1 MSGAEPPE
9 QRMAETPRS
18 TNVEMLPLQVRPAVE
33 ADAAAIAAMVARHAR
48 LGNVLPRGEDNI
60 RETLADWVVAEE
72 VVEES
77 EDVVGEESD
86 KSSLAVPI
94 PSPSAGPG
102 ILACGSLWVY
112 GPHLAEVRSLIVSDA
127 AQGRGAGAA
136 IVDALAELARGRG
149 IDNLFTLTRA
159 VGFFERQRFSITD
172 KERFPEKVWKDCQ
185 LCPLMEDC
193 DETAL
198 IRPIKLT
205 DAAESSP
212 DGPAPGS

>member
-1 MSGAEPPE
+1 VSLPPAL
-9 QRMAETPRS
+9 RI
-18 TNVEMLPLQVRPAVE
+18 RPAIE

-72 VVEES
+72 GAA
-77 EDVVGEESD
+77 GEGTVAPGNVDAE
-86 KSSLAVPI
+86 AFRGPA
-94 PSPSAGPG
+94 PASPDRPP

-136 IVDALAELARGRG
+136 IVDALADLARGRG

-159 VGFFERQRFSITD
+159 VGFFERQRFEITD

-198 IRPIKLT
+198 IRPISVPR
-205 DAAESSP
+205 AAESGS
-212 DGPAPGS
+212 DDPAPAT